1 LAALAH
7 RVPDRALARPGQ
19 LPPNALAGTWRKFAP
34 DTAQEAD
41 DDLRGAAPSS
51 KIVTTPLLL
60 MKLL

>member
-1 LAALAH
+1 
-7 RVPDRALARPGQ
+7 
-19 LPPNALAGTWRKFAP
+19 LAGTWRKFAP